1 MKEIYDRFA
10 ELLVSEDK
18 AGTIRYALSLLTEE
32 RITVNDLYELIL
44 GPLLNAM
51 HCPEN
56 DESCIWRE
64 HVRSSIVRAVV
75 EVSYPYV
82 LKAKEKPD
90 FHAVGKCVLIV
101 CPPEEYHEI
110 GARMASD
117 FFELAGFDAKY
128 VGANTPNRDVMAAV
142 RNLKP
147 DYVAI
152 SVTNYYNL
160 VKAKTTIESIRA
172 EYPDIQIVLGGSA
185 FRDPRHVKCVGCGQ
199 YVSTYAQVL
208 ALAAA
213 VR

>member
-1 MKEIYDRFA
+1 MNE
-10 ELLVSEDK
+10 
-18 AGTIRYALSLLTEE
+18 
-32 RITVNDLYELIL
+32 LYEQIL
-44 GPLLNAM
+44 GPLLNVM

-64 HVRSSIVRAVV
+64 HVRSSIVRAIV
-75 EVSYPYV
+75 EVAYPFV

-90 FHAVGKCVLIV
+90 FTPVGKCVLIV
-101 CPPEEYHEI
+101 CPLEEYHEI

-128 VGANTPNRDVMAAV
+128 VGANTPNRDIMAAV
-142 RNLKP
+142 RFLKP

-160 VKAKTTIESIRA
+160 VKAKATIASIRA

-185 FRDPRHVKCVGCGQ
+185 FRDPRHVECVGCGR

-208 ALAAA
+208 ALAAEA
-213 VR
+213 R